1 MNRSGFSRIRGLR
14 IILIGVLAVYGGSCG
29 PSYHAQT
36 VPPGTTLGKT
46 IAPLS
51 VDDVS
56 LLFPAPTR
64 AQDLA
69 NLIAVSDLST
79 PDPRDSTKRDPVWTD
94 GIFQQFLAIATG
106 PQAQVDGTS
115 SRIVLPPEVQSKTVW
130 FVAGIRI
137 DAGAPGLSTNIGKQF
152 GQSPEIR
159 LIIQPVTANSNP
171 NGAPVVHDIAGH
183 LIFDFSTRS
192 APAQPGCS
200 PRFVPNSSALN
211 AIVADIAALR
221 TKLAAGELGSTKI
234 TTDGLPLGVHPGLA
248 NSATANALRQEIVAF
263 LERHISS
270 ASLDAMAVT
279 GTPAGGAPWIFLS
292 MAEVPPGFVPT
303 LPNGGFVPVMGPT
316 LDGKQFAEM
325 LQRAG
330 TIPRVVP
337 APQTNN
343 LNPITCMSAAVPTA
357 NVPVA
362 QRKGFST
369 SSLFGTPP
377 PAPNTAKQV
386 LDTIVDPT
394 QSHFFNTDCVS
405 CHTETERDIELG
417 NAKAITGIDPAAL
430 PNDPW
435 DVRNFGWGPGPG
447 GTHATVTRRT
457 ASETT
462 AVVTYINSVLLS
474 PADGAK

>member
-1 MNRSGFSRIRGLR
+1 MNRLGTSPRRFFRLP
-14 IILIGVLAVYGGSCG
+14 LIGILAACAVCVG
-29 PSYHAQT
+29 PSYHAQNGPT
-36 VPPGTTLGKT
+36 GTALGKT

-51 VDDVS
+51 ADDVS
-56 LLFPAPTR
+56 LLFPAPKR

-69 NLIAVSDLST
+69 NLIAVGDLST
-79 PDPRDSTKRDPVWTD
+79 PDPQDSTKRDPVWTD
-94 GIFQQFLAIATG
+94 DVFHRFLAIATG
-106 PQAQVDGTS
+106 DQAQVEGTS
-115 SRIVLPPEVQSKTVW
+115 SRIALPPEVQSKAVW

-137 DAGAPGLSTNIGKQF
+137 DAGAPGLSTDIEKQF

-159 LIIQPVTANSNP
+159 LIIQPVTANP

-183 LIFDFSTRS
+183 LIFDFSTRGD
-192 APAQPGCS
+192 AALPGC
-200 PRFVPNSSALN
+200 PQRFVPDFSTLN
-211 AIVADIAALR
+211 AIVADLAALR
-221 TKLAAGELGSTKI
+221 TRLAAGQLGSTKI
-234 TTDGLPLGVHPGLA
+234 TTDGLSLGVHPGLA
-248 NSATANALRQEIVAF
+248 NPATANALRQEIVAF

-270 ASLDAMAVT
+270 TTLDAMAVT
-279 GTPAGGAPWIFLS
+279 GTPTGGAPWIFLS
-292 MAEVPPGFVPT
+292 MTEVPPGLMPA
-303 LPNGGFVPVMGPT
+303 LPNGGFIPVMGPT

-325 LQRAG
+325 LQPAG

-337 APQTNN
+337 TPQTNN
-343 LNPITCMSAAVPTA
+343 LNPITCMNAALPTA

-394 QSHFFNTDCVS
+394 KSHFFNTDCVS

-417 NAKAITGIDPAAL
+417 NAKTITGIDPAVL

-447 GTHATVTRRT
+447 GFHATVTRRT
-457 ASETT
+457 AAETA
-462 AVVTYINSVLLS
+462 AVIGFINSELLTKQAAPS
-474 PADGAK
+474 H